1 MRSASTVLI
10 RRLAVLALGVAGAAV
25 LASSC
30 SVDAAVAVDVGGR
43 LVRFDAL
50 RIQATALD
58 LALALVVEGRE
69 LVLELRWEPRPPE
82 TRSIL

>member
-30 SVDAAVAVDVGGR
+30 SVDAAVAVDEGGR
-43 LVRFDAL
+43 LVRDDAL

>member
-30 SVDAAVAVDVGGR
+30 SVAAAVAVDKGGR
-43 LVRFDAL
+43 LVRVDAL